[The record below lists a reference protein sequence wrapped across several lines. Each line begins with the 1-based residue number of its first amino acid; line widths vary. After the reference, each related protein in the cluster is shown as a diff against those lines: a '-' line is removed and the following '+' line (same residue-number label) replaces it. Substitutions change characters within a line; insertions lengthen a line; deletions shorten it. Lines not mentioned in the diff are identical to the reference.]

1 LCCETALNGDPV
13 GYFAPTYKLL
23 REVFEECKKRL
34 SPIIV
39 SANLSDKVIRL
50 ATGGVIDFWTL
61 DDPDAGRS
69 RKYKR
74 VIIDEAGM
82 VKDLGQTYN
91 SAIRPTLTDLI
102 GDLWLCGTPKG
113 KGWFHSAFTKGQDPS
128 QANWASWQKP
138 TRTNPYISKDEIE
151 EARLDPL
158 MVERLFQQEYEAVF
172 LDDAGGV
179 FLGVDRIV
187 QAARKTTGKAG
198 SIGIDLAKTED
209 FTVLVALDDEGDQID
224 FDRFNRIDWDRQIQ
238 RICDFIKRHPGFV
251 VYMDSTGVGDPI
263 YEAVRKAL
271 PQFQIYGYK
280 LTHQSKSDLIN
291 SLAMQTERQ
300 AISIWDEP
308 MIISEMKSY
317 EYTFN
322 ARTRNVTTN
331 APEGM
336 HDDIVIALG
345 LAAWP
350 IRERQPTVFTWNTA
364 NWI

>member
-1 LCCETALNGDPV
+1 M
-13 GYFAPTYKLL
+13 
-23 REVFEECKKRL
+23 
-34 SPIIV
+34 
-39 SANLSDKVIRL
+39 
-50 ATGGVIDFWTL
+50 IDFWTL

-82 VKDLGQTYN
+82 VKDLGATYN
-91 SAIRPTLTDLI
+91 SAIRPTLSDLI

-113 KGWFHSAFTKGQDPS
+113 KGWFHSAFSKGQDP
-128 QANWASWQKP
+128 QQLNWASWQKP
-138 TRTNPYISKDEIE
+138 TRTNPYISPAEIE
-151 EARLDPL
+151 EARLDPM

-179 FLGVDRIV
+179 FLGVDKIV
-187 QAARKTTGKAG
+187 QPARKTVGQAG

-209 FTVLVALDDEGDQID
+209 FTVLIALDESGDMIGME
-224 FDRFNRIDWDRQIQ
+224 RFNRIDWDRQTQ
-238 RICDFIKRHPGFV
+238 RICQFIQRFPGFV

-263 YEAVRKAL
+263 FEAVRKAL
-271 PQFQIYGYK
+271 PEWQVNGYK
-280 LTHQSKSDLIN
+280 LTHQSKADLIN
-291 SLAMQTERQ
+291 GLAMKVERQ
-300 AISIWDEP
+300 AISIWDDP
-308 MIISEMKSY
+308 VVISEMKSY

-336 HDDIVIALG
+336 HDDVVIALG

-350 IRERQPTVFTWNTA
+350 IRDRQPNVLTWDTTK
-364 NWI
+364 WI